1 MAALLVKLNPKAHDT
16 LAPLMRELIANR
28 DLASMTSLG
37 NAIHAAPAGAVPKEA
52 VLETMF
58 APVGWGS
65 RGSEDEKKFEAEWVA
80 KWQPKP
86 TLALEALM
94 SMAVRAKDV
103 KTQEIDADRMVAM
116 VDIAQPLVKNKGASM
131 ASVFSP
137 FVDQML
143 NFVDRSNE
151 KREKAALSVIEKVFS
166 LDPLTVFRP
175 ETSSPEFDLSKR
187 PKNAHPDSA
196 EGLTFRVTSHNLI
209 STINARSL
217 AVQSKGML
225 LDFMERIYSSDLLKS
240 EAHDFVRTERFEM
253 TIGPG
258 IEADILKRGWMTKD
272 AATDLFQSSVIDTVY
287 KAGKAEQFT
296 NLYAVA
302 LAANSLQQKEYAV
315 QVLKDFRAA
324 GVDLDQQI
332 DCPKGKLVFHGT
344 LLHFASMEATADFVG
359 ELVKSGCDTSKRMTS
374 SVAET
379 GISRGKEGFTPIQ
392 LAAFEIDKCKDDQA
406 AAPMRYRFEG
416 VLSVLRS
423 QNARA
428 VAHQLLD
435 DMDLNSQS
443 LATRETIGH
452 ATSPRL

>member
-1 MAALLVKLNPKAHDT
+1 MVKINPKAHDM
-16 LAPLMRELIANR
+16 LAPLMRELIASR

-65 RGSEDEKKFEAEWVA
+65 QGSEDEKKFEAQWVA

-103 KTQEIDADRMVAM
+103 KPQEIDVDRMVAM

-137 FVDQML
+137 FFYQMI
-143 NFVDRSNE
+143 NFIDLSNE
-151 KREKAALSVIEKVFS
+151 NREKAALSVIEKVFS
-166 LDPLTVFRP
+166 LDPSTVFRL
-175 ETSSPEFDLSKR
+175 ETSSPEYDLYKR
-187 PKNAHPDSA
+187 SKNAHPDSP

-209 STINARSL
+209 STVNARPLAFQSL
-217 AVQSKGML
+217 QSKGKL
-225 LDFMERIYSSDLLKS
+225 LDLMERIYSIDLIKS
-240 EAHDFVRTERFEM
+240 EAQDFVRTEKFEM
-253 TIGPG
+253 KSGPG
-258 IEADILKRGWMTKD
+258 IEADILQRGWLSKY
-272 AATDLFQSSVIDTVY
+272 AATDLFQSLVIDTVH
-287 KAGKAEQFT
+287 KAGKAEQFA
-296 NLYAVA
+296 NRYAVA

-359 ELVKSGCDTSKRMTS
+359 ELIKSGCDTTKRMTS

-379 GISRGKEGFTPIQ
+379 GISRGKDGFTPTQ
-392 LAAFEIDKCKDDQA
+392 LASFELDKCKDNPA
-406 AAPMRYRFEG
+406 AAPMQNRLEG
-416 VLSVLRS
+416 VLNILRS

-428 VAHQLLD
+428 VANQLLD
-435 DMDLNSQS
+435 DMDLNSEL
-443 LATRETIGH
+443 LATRGTIGH
-452 ATSPRL
+452 GTSLRP